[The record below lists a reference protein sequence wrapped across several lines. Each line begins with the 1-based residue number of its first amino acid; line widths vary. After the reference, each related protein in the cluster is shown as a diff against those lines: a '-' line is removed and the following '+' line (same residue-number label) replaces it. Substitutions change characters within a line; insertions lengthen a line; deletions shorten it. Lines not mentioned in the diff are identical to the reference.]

1 MYSFSSTGIDN
12 FIADTVLAAEK
23 ICGNNIIAHS
33 VTNAIAN
40 YLYTLRA
47 PIDFAKALLTCDPSD
62 IASVCLKGGSDDD
75 IIRNIKRFVKLNAK

>member
-12 FIADTVLAAEK
+12 FSEDTVLAAEEV
-23 ICGNNIIAHS
+23 CGNSIIAHS

-47 PIDFAKALLTCDPSD
+47 PIDFEKALLTCDPSD